1 MSSEAPAPETET
13 QDSVFGTGYKLFL
26 GLAGGLFVI
35 IAIAI
40 PMVVIAASLTSG
52 GGSTASPGTTV
63 PLLPGEEVASN
74 AGCLAC
80 HSTDGT
86 ESVGPTWLGLAGSE
100 RELASGETV
109 TADDAYLNSSIID
122 PAAQIVAGFD
132 DLMPKTYGDSLTQD
146 EIDDLIEYIKS
157 LG

>member
-1 MSSEAPAPETET
+1 
-13 QDSVFGTGYKLFL
+13 VFGTGYKLFL

-52 GGSTASPGTTV
+52 GGATASPGTTA
-63 PLLPGEEVASN
+63 PLLPGEEVAAS

-80 HSTDGT
+80 HTTDGN

-109 TADDAYLNSSIID
+109 TADDAYLNESIVD
-122 PAAQIVAGFD
+122 PNAKIVAGFGP

-146 EIDDLIEYIKS
+146 EIADIIEYINS